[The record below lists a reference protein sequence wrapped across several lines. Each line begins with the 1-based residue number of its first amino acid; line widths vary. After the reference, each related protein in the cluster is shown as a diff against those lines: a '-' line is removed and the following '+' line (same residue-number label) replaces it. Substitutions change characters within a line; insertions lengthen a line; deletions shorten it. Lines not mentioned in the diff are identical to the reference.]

1 MDSWNTYEKLGSPE
15 GDISLAMS
23 VILLSLSPKS
33 NAVYL
38 ADKESQKF
46 AKKYSSEQPPKHIL
60 NSPTKLM
67 DRFGYGAGY
76 EYDHDSKVGFSGQNY
91 FPDGFKRPIFYYP
104 VERGYER
111 ELKKRITYF
120 SKLRNK
126 FQNNGN

>member
-1 MDSWNTYEKLGSPE
+1 
-15 GDISLAMS
+15 MS
-23 VILLSLSPKS
+23 FNLMFKLLSLIDRVKTLYNLKISQNIPKL
-33 NAVYL
+33 VL
-38 ADKESQKF
+38 TFRIKCQP
-46 AKKYSSEQPPKHIL
+46 SENL

-76 EYDHDSKVGFSGQNY
+76 EYDHDSKIGFSGQNY